1 MQTPLP
7 TPTLRLPTSTRVVVA
22 RLAGLALA
30 WTAVFLLN
38 EWVWDAAFERWL
50 GLDLSDQAVGAL
62 HFFLYDVTKLLL
74 LLVGMIFAIGLLR
87 STINPERVRASLEG
101 RPLVLALVLA
111 AIFGA
116 ITPFCS
122 CSSIPLFIGFVAA
135 GIPLGVTLTFLIAS
149 PLVNEV
155 AVVMLG
161 DTFGWGVT
169 GAYIIAGLTLAV
181 LAGFLLS
188 RFDLRDQ
195 VEDFVFSTPIAKLH
209 FEGQRPTLEQ
219 RVKAARTEVRDIV
232 GRVWV
237 WVLIGVGIG
246 AAIHGWVPQEFFVEH
261 VGADNPAAVPVATV
275 VGVPLYSNAAA
286 AIPIGEALY
295 AKGVALGTVFSF
307 MMATVAL
314 SLPEAIMLRRVL
326 KPRLLAVFF
335 GIVAVGIMI
344 IGYVFNWAA

>member
-1 MQTPLP
+1 MPTPLP
-7 TPTLRLPTSTRVVVA
+7 TPTLRQPTPTGVTAA
-22 RLAGLALA
+22 RLVLLGVTWAI
-30 WTAVFLLN
+30 VFAFN
-38 EWVWDAAFERWL
+38 EWVWDAAVS
-50 GLDLSDQAVGAL
+50 GMSLDPHSRATEAA
-62 HFFLYDVTKLLL
+62 HYFLYDSAKLLL

-87 STINPERVRASLEG
+87 STINPERVRAALEG
-101 RPLVLALVLA
+101 RPLLLALVLA
-111 AIFGA
+111 AILGA
-116 ITPFCS
+116 VTPFCS

-155 AVVMLG
+155 AVVVLG

-169 GAYIIAGLTLAV
+169 GAYVAAGLILAI
-181 LAGFLLS
+181 LAGLLLS

-195 VEDFVFSTPIAKLH
+195 VEAFVFATPISKLH
-209 FEGQRPTLEQ
+209 LDGAKPTLAD
-219 RVKAARTEVRDIV
+219 RVKAARIEVRDIV

-246 AAIHGWVPQEFFVEH
+246 AVIHGWVPEAFFVEH
-261 VGADNPAAVPVATV
+261 AGADNPAAVPIATI
-275 VGVPLYSNAAA
+275 VGIPLYSNAAA

-314 SLPEAIMLRRVL
+314 SLPEAVMLRRVL
-326 KPRLLAVFF
+326 KPRLLVIFF
-335 GIVAVGIMI
+335 GIVGVGIMT
-344 IGYVFNWAA
+344 IGYIFNWVS